1 MTDSEILGAAIA
13 LVELSFDG
21 DQIER
26 TKLLADSNLLPD
38 LAMAILERELLCE
51 FGRLALQA
59 LLKRDLAMLQAQRAI
74 KLSSINR
81 GGLH

>member
-13 LVELSFDG
+13 LVELSFDD